1 MATPRS
7 TLQNFEFVIRRTFW
21 FPVVKIILWNV
32 FIYFSNITVL
42 FLAEIFNF
50 SISEA
55 RLYLFFHII
64 GLVGT
69 IWILL
74 RWNAI
79 RYTLTNT
86 KIVLEKGILNIDRNT
101 FLFRNIECL
110 KLHKGFV
117 GRLCFFGTIELY
129 APTLQEHVFL
139 QNVSNARKYAKL
151 IQKSIAQH
159 QGNRIVYPSVDE
171 QKRKGLE
178 REKMKMAKGGSS
190 F

>member
-1 MATPRS
+1 M
-7 TLQNFEFVIRRTFW
+7 FVYFIN
-21 FPVVKIILWNV
+21 ILGI
-32 FIYFSNITVL
+32 FFSRQF
-42 FLAEIFNF
+42 FLE
-50 SISEA
+50 ISEE
-55 RLYLFFHII
+55 RLHFFFHFL

-69 IWILL
+69 VWILL

-86 KIVLEKGILNIDRNT
+86 KIVVEKGILNIDRDT

-110 KLHKGFV
+110 KLHKNIM

-139 QNVSNARKYAKL
+139 RNVSNARKYAQL
-151 IQKSIAQH
+151 IQKSIAQN
-159 QGNRIVYPSVDE
+159 QGNRIVYPSSYE
-171 QKRKGLE
+171 QKRKVLE
-178 REKMKMAKGGSS
+178 REKMKIAKGNI